1 MFSIVMRD
9 FYFYLFIYL
18 FLSLGMKNVLHG
30 FMQIFGIKTKNVAIF
45 YN

>member
-9 FYFYLFIYL
+9 FYFFIYL